1 VAALAATALGRG
13 SHEVETEAVGLDEA
27 VLPGLGTWTLPHA
40 PPTVRAERR
49 QFKLTL
55 AAPAPSIGRMRALL
69 VALLLAA
76 AVPAW
81 AQSPLVA
88 ELRAWAIR
96 YHENPQKIDE
106 LRAALEE
113 AAQADADLDT
123 LLALSQVSFIY
134 GDVRAKTPEE
144 KLEAYDRG
152 RQIARRAVDLAPRS
166 AAARFWYGAN
176 TGRWGQTK
184 GVMRSLFLL
193 PTVKDSLE
201 AALELDPA
209 FAPAY
214 ALGGSIYYEVPS
226 FVGGDLDRS
235 EAMFRRGLELD
246 PHYTNM
252 RVGLARTLWK
262 KGRATDARREALA
275 VLDEKAPSNPADWTV
290 KDVPQA
296 KALLEQIRGR
306 S

>member
-1 VAALAATALGRG
+1 
-13 SHEVETEAVGLDEA
+13 
-27 VLPGLGTWTLPHA
+27 
-40 PPTVRAERR
+40 
-49 QFKLTL
+49 
-55 AAPAPSIGRMRALL
+55 MR
-69 VALLLAA
+69 VALIARLWAGLLWATLILVVLLWAA
-76 AVPAW
+76 AARPAW
-81 AQSPLVA
+81 SQPSLVA
-88 ELRAWAIR
+88 ELRVWATR

-113 AAQADADLDT
+113 AAQGVPEVDT
-123 LLALSQVSFIY
+123 LLALSQACFIY
-134 GDVRAKTPEE
+134 GDVRAKTTEE

-152 RQIARRAVDLAPRS
+152 REMAKRAVDLAPRS
-166 AAARFWYGAN
+166 AAARFWYGTN

-193 PTVKDSLE
+193 PTVKDAME
-201 AALELDPA
+201 AALELDPT

-214 ALGGSIYYEVPS
+214 ALGGTIYYEVPG

-235 EAMFRRGLELD
+235 EAMFRRGLDLD

-262 KGRATDARREALA
+262 KGRAADAKREALA
-275 VLDEKAPSNPADWTV
+275 VLEEKTPSNPADWTV

-296 KALLEQIRGR
+296 RALLEQIKGR

>member
-1 VAALAATALGRG
+1 MRVDLGALHWGALHWGALLWAALA
-13 SHEVETEAVGLDEA
+13 
-27 VLPGLGTWTLPHA
+27 
-40 PPTVRAERR
+40 
-49 QFKLTL
+49 
-55 AAPAPSIGRMRALL
+55 
-69 VALLLAA
+69 LLAA
-76 AVPAW
+76 AALPAW

-88 ELRAWAIR
+88 ELRVWATR

-106 LRAALEE
+106 LRAALEQ
-113 AAQADADLDT
+113 AAQKDAGLDT
-123 LLALSQVSFIY
+123 LLALSQVCFIY

-152 RQIARRAVDLAPRS
+152 REIAKRAVELAPKS
-166 AAARFWYGAN
+166 AAARFWYGTN

-193 PTVKDSLE
+193 PTVKDAME

-214 ALGGSIYYEVPS
+214 ALGGNIYYEVPG
-226 FVGGDLDRS
+226 FVGGDLHRS
-235 EAMFRRGLELD
+235 EAMFRKGLELD
-246 PHYTNM
+246 PHNTNM
-252 RVGLARTLWK
+252 RMGLARTLWK
-262 KGRATDARREALA
+262 QGRAAEARREALT
-275 VLDEKAPSNPADWTV
+275 VLEEKAPSNPADWTV

-296 KALLEQIRGR
+296 KALLDQIKER

>member
-1 VAALAATALGRG
+1 MRVLLVPVAA
-13 SHEVETEAVGLDEA
+13 
-27 VLPGLGTWTLPHA
+27 TL
-40 PPTVRAERR
+40 
-49 QFKLTL
+49 
-55 AAPAPSIGRMRALL
+55 ALL
-69 VALLLAA
+69 VALL
-76 AVPAW
+76 PAW

-88 ELRAWAIR
+88 ELRVWATR

-106 LRAALEE
+106 LRAALEQ
-113 AAQADADLDT
+113 AAQKNPDLDT
-123 LLALSQVSFIY
+123 LLALSQACFIY

-152 RQIARRAVDLAPRS
+152 RQIAKRAVDLAPKS
-166 AAARFWYGAN
+166 PAAHFWYGTN

-193 PTVKDSLE
+193 PAVKAAME

-209 FAPAY
+209 YAPAY
-214 ALGGSIYYEVPS
+214 ALGGNVYYEVPE

-235 EAMFRRGLELD
+235 EAMFRKGLELD

-262 KGRATDARREALA
+262 KGRTAEARREALA

-296 KALLEQIRGR
+296 KALLDRIKGR

>member
-1 VAALAATALGRG
+1 MRVNLAALLWAAL
-13 SHEVETEAVGLDEA
+13 V
-27 VLPGLGTWTLPHA
+27 
-40 PPTVRAERR
+40 
-49 QFKLTL
+49 L
-55 AAPAPSIGRMRALL
+55 AAPLS
-69 VALLLAA
+69 
-76 AVPAW
+76 AW

-88 ELRAWAIR
+88 ELRVWATR

-106 LRAALEE
+106 LRAALEQ
-113 AAQADADLDT
+113 AAQKDAGLDT
-123 LLALSQVSFIY
+123 LLALSQACFIY
-134 GDVRAKTPEE
+134 GDVRAKTAEE

-152 RQIARRAVDLAPRS
+152 RQVAKRAVELAPKS
-166 AAARFWYGAN
+166 AAAHFWYGTN

-193 PTVKDSLE
+193 PTVKGAME

-209 FAPAY
+209 YAPAY
-214 ALGGSIYYEVPS
+214 ALGGSVYYEVPA

-235 EAMFRRGLELD
+235 EAMFRKGIELD

-262 KGRATDARREALA
+262 KGRTAEARREALA

-296 KALLEQIRGR
+296 KALLDRIKER

>member
-1 VAALAATALGRG
+1 MRVDLTARLWAALLWAAL
-13 SHEVETEAVGLDEA
+13 
-27 VLPGLGTWTLPHA
+27 
-40 PPTVRAERR
+40 
-49 QFKLTL
+49 
-55 AAPAPSIGRMRALL
+55 LL
-69 VALLLAA
+69 VAAA
-76 AVPAW
+76 LPAW

-88 ELRAWAIR
+88 ELRVWATR

-106 LRAALEE
+106 LRAALEQ
-113 AAQADADLDT
+113 AAQAVPELDT
-123 LLALSQVSFIY
+123 LLALSQACFIY
-134 GDVRAKTPEE
+134 GDVRAKTTEE

-152 RQIARRAVDLAPRS
+152 RQMAKRAVELAPRS
-166 AAARFWYGAN
+166 AAARFWYGTN

-193 PTVKDSLE
+193 PTVKDAME

-214 ALGGSIYYEVPS
+214 ALGGTIYYEVPG

-252 RVGLARTLWK
+252 RVALARTLWK
-262 KGRATDARREALA
+262 KGRTADAQREALA

-296 KALLEQIRGR
+296 KALLEQIKAR